1 MRAFRPRCGALKKCS
16 VRGTELGREEEA
28 VLVTGLCGG

>member
-1 MRAFRPRCGALKKCS
+1 MRVLRPRCGALKKCS
-16 VRGTELGREEEA
+16 VRGTELGREEA